1 MSRPDGPSALAPE
14 PSLTAHRP
22 SVGGNGLRPA
32 AGGPRLQVQALAP
45 AAALLLVV
53 SGAAV
58 GAYSVPRYE
67 VWIVL
72 AYAALAAVL
81 AVSAVRGLRP
91 AVRPPA
97 GSAAVRIGAVL
108 ALAVDAVLIEQVPSF
123 SYVTGLRQTYLLA
136 LAAGAALVAA
146 ALIALPRSLTADLA
160 LTAAACGYAVVA
172 GAALRLDAAPR
183 IDVWYTLQGA
193 ADGLLQGQ
201 DMYQQVW
208 VAPPGPMQAFT
219 YLPWMAVLLAPGRW
233 LLGDVRWALV
243 AVTLGTAFLF
253 RAMPA
258 ASAHRMRAVA
268 ADGRA
273 TSPSA
278 DGSPDVAAARGVSRA
293 VSGALSRVLSKTVS
307 RDSLSATAAAALL
320 LLLPGTQTQVEQAW
334 TEPLLLACLTLA
346 MFALA
351 RGNGVLA
358 VVAVAL
364 ALASKQHI
372 LLLLPVLAAWPRF
385 GVRRALASAGLAAAL
400 VLPWVIADPGAI
412 WHDTVTLLVNFPPLR
427 FADTAYIAVLN
438 EWGVQPPFWLTGALV
453 LGTLGG
459 AAFVAHRF
467 DPPAPVLV
475 RWCALV
481 LFVANL
487 VNKQAFYNQ
496 YWLVAGL
503 VLLSWAVPATAI
515 GSPRKPSP
523 SPTPTLP

>member
-1 MSRPDGPSALAPE
+1 M
-14 PSLTAHRP
+14 
-22 SVGGNGLRPA
+22 
-32 AGGPRLQVQALAP
+32 
-45 AAALLLVV
+45 
-53 SGAAV
+53 

-72 AYAALAAVL
+72 VYTALAAAL

-91 AVRPPA
+91 GIRPPAA
-97 GSAAVRIGAVL
+97 GSAAVRVGATL
-108 ALAVDAVLIEQVPSF
+108 ALVVDAALIEQVPSF
-123 SYVTGLRQTYLLA
+123 SYVTGLRQSYLLA
-136 LAAGAALVAA
+136 LAAGAAVVAA
-146 ALIALPRSLTADLA
+146 VLIAMPWTPAADLA

-193 ADGLLQGQ
+193 ADGLLHGQ

-233 LLGDVRWALV
+233 FLGDVRWALV
-243 AVTLGTAFLF
+243 AMTLGTAFLF

-258 ASAHRMRAVA
+258 AAAHRLRPTPP
-268 ADGRA
+268 DSLG
-273 TSPSA
+273 TPSA
-278 DGSPDVAAARGVSRA
+278 DGSPAIPSGESPAVSPPSPLPAAAAGVPLRSAAAGRVASRA
-293 VSGALSRVLSKTVS
+293 
-307 RDSLSATAAAALL
+307 SLSAAAAATLL

-334 TEPLLLACLTLA
+334 TEPLLLGCLTLA
-346 MFALA
+346 MFALV

-385 GVRRALASAGLAAAL
+385 GVRRAIASAGLAAAL
-400 VLPWVIADPGAI
+400 ILPWVIADPGAI

-459 AAFVAHRF
+459 GAFVAHRF

-503 VLLSWAVPATAI
+503 VLLSWAIPATAV
-515 GSPRKPSP
+515 GSPREHV
-523 SPTPTLP
+523 PTPSRSPNLS